1 MKKYW
6 NITESEERD
15 CYCETSIQ
23 KFLEET
29 ERGVGVKG
37 KWIGLCL
44 AVFLLGLICV
54 QASGRIEISGERVE
68 VGSSEEILT
77 VPDYDQKPGTECKEP
92 PRTPAVQ
99 KVVKPLAQHSAVY
112 QEKPTTP
119 AEEPASLAV
128 PAEEKKETAPA
139 VPIQP
144 AEMTTQGRFETA
156 RDSNRDG
163 WKYWLPEEVKE
174 GEEMTW
180 LAGLAGILAVF
191 LILLRKIIKDK
202 RQDNREIE
210 ALRDGEQVSDAF
222 LDCVIQ
228 KRAYEDIQ
236 DYLHREMQ
244 CRWGAEDYREFVEK
258 IEADYGTIESKEFYS
273 FHQFEDMTQLL
284 YMAVCSKVPKVQIG
298 FHLKPSPQGVKI
310 HAFLFVPPQG

>member
-1 MKKYW
+1 MK
-6 NITESEERD
+6 R
-15 CYCETSIQ
+15 
-23 KFLEET
+23 
-29 ERGVGVKG
+29 
-37 KWIGLCL
+37 KWISLCL
-44 AVFLLGLICV
+44 AALLMGMTNI
-54 QASGRIEISGERVE
+54 QAERIEISGERVE
-68 VGSSEEILT
+68 VGTQEEILA
-77 VPDYDQKPGTECKEP
+77 VPDYDQKPAAEAGELPT
-92 PRTPAVQ
+92 TPVVQ
-99 KVVKPLAQHSAVY
+99 TPVKPPVY
-112 QEKPTTP
+112 QEAAHAPTAEP
-119 AEEPASLAV
+119 RDDSNAGLAEEEPSAASAV
-128 PAEEKKETAPA
+128 PAEEQTKEAVPA
-139 VPIQP
+139 VPRQSIESVGEE
-144 AEMTTQGRFETA
+144 AEKNPETTTE
-156 RDSNRDG
+156 NERDG
-163 WKYWLPEEVKE
+163 WKHWLPEEVKE

-310 HAFLFVPPQG
+310 YAFLFVPPQG